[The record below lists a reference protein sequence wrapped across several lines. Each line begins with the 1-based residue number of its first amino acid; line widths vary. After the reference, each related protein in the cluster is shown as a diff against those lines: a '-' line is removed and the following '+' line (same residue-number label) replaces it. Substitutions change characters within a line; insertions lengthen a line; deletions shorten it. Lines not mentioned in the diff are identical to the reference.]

1 MKSKKLVVGLLSL
14 AMLGSVTAVGCNNGG
29 SSDVEATTIVI
40 YAGGSSEFS
49 WAKGTEEQ
57 KVYDAVEQKYY
68 EDTGIKLKFKFEYL
82 GQNMKQKLQTS
93 ISGGEQVDIVISHT
107 TTDGIDEYS
116 IQKELF
122 YDISSL
128 LEDYGENIIK
138 YTTGSS
144 LNRMTLSDGKVI
156 GIGSVIDPHKFGI
169 LVRKDIM
176 EKAGYTDDAE
186 KAKTEFKDGVN
197 YKLVDSLE
205 VFEEMCLA
213 MKEVDDG
220 ISYPVTGAHWD
231 IEKVLTLGPYCES
244 GRYTYTARE
253 TADGDIEV
261 IPGYLTPEYADV
273 LETEYYW
280 VRKGILSSEA
290 NSILIDEAE
299 TKFISGQSAV
309 FVEDPTIQ
317 HLIQIARRTKVAN
330 PDAEF
335 TVLGALPLTSG
346 GETKGFMSNSEA
358 THAAVIM
365 KNSKNAK
372 AIIKFMNWV
381 YSDVDNY
388 RLCYH
393 GIEGEHW
400 IDNGDGT
407 YSYPEGKESYL
418 TKRPYSGILALVENQ
433 NISNLTYAGYT
444 EEEKS
449 WINTAKTTTYIE
461 NELIDYNFNVSSEL
475 RLLHSNGETNMYSV
489 LNNVFAGTKNPKEND
504 KIGEAQQSYRTTAQK
519 YIEAITVQ
527 YKFMKNSRG

>member
-1 MKSKKLVVGLLSL
+1 
-14 AMLGSVTAVGCNNGG
+14 
-29 SSDVEATTIVI
+29 
-40 YAGGSSEFS
+40 
-49 WAKGTEEQ
+49 
-57 KVYDAVEQKYY
+57 
-68 EDTGIKLKFKFEYL
+68 
-82 GQNMKQKLQTS
+82 
-93 ISGGEQVDIVISHT
+93 
-107 TTDGIDEYS
+107 
-116 IQKELF
+116 
-122 YDISSL
+122 
-128 LEDYGENIIK
+128 
-138 YTTGSS
+138 
-144 LNRMTLSDGKVI
+144 
-156 GIGSVIDPHKFGI
+156 
-169 LVRKDIM
+169 
-176 EKAGYTDDAE
+176 
-186 KAKTEFKDGVN
+186 
-197 YKLVDSLE
+197 
-205 VFEEMCLA
+205 
-213 MKEVDDG
+213 
-220 ISYPVTGAHWD
+220 
-231 IEKVLTLGPYCES
+231 
-244 GRYTYTARE
+244 
-253 TADGDIEV
+253 
-261 IPGYLTPEYADV
+261 
-273 LETEYYW
+273 
-280 VRKGILSSEA
+280 
-290 NSILIDEAE
+290 
-299 TKFISGQSAV
+299 
-309 FVEDPTIQ
+309 
-317 HLIQIARRTKVAN
+317 IQIARRTKVAN

-418 TKRPYSGILALVENQ
+418 TKPPYSGILALVENQ

-504 KIGEAQQSYRTTAQK
+504 KIGEVQQSYRTTAQK

-527 YKFMKNSRG
+527 YKLMKNSRG